1 MMPAVRLPRMSEDEI
16 EALIREEQICRIAF
30 RGKKNPYLIPFQYVV
45 MNGHMYFHF
54 TDYGRKMSLLGR
66 GEPVC
71 IEIERFT
78 PDMSQYKFVVI
89 TGSLEIVKDQTERM
103 EAIKAIVETGTRNL
117 SANFVAVHGFKKE
130 DGWSSI
136 TTDKPMIVVRLAKVI
151 ERIGLKSP

>member
-1 MMPAVRLPRMSEDEI
+1 MPAVRLPRMCEDEI

-30 RGKKNPYLIPFQYVV
+30 RGEKTPYLIPFQYVV
-45 MNGHMYFHF
+45 MNGRMYFHF
-54 TDYGRKMSLLGR
+54 TDYGRKMSLLSR

-78 PDMSQYKFVVI
+78 PDMSQYRFVVI
-89 TGSLEIVKDQTERM
+89 TGSLEIVKDQTERT
-103 EAIKAIVETGTRNL
+103 EAIKAIVETGTRSL

-136 TTDKPMIVVRLAKVI
+136 TADKPMIIVKLAKLT

>member
-1 MMPAVRLPRMSEDEI
+1 MMPVVKLPRMREDEI
-16 EALIREEQICRIAF
+16 EALIREEYICRIAF
-30 RGKKNPYLIPFQYVV
+30 RGKKIPYLIPFQYVV
-45 MNGHMYFHF
+45 MNERMYFHF

-89 TGSLEIVKDQTERM
+89 TGSLEIVKDQTERT

-136 TTDKPMIVVRLAKVI
+136 TADKPMIIVKLAKVI

>member
-1 MMPAVRLPRMSEDEI
+1 MCEDEM

-30 RGKKNPYLIPFQYVV
+30 RGEKIPYLIPFQYVV
-45 MNGHMYFHF
+45 MNERMYFHF

-89 TGSLEIVKDQTERM
+89 TGSLEIVKDQTERT

-136 TTDKPMIVVRLAKVI
+136 TADKPMIIVKLAKVI

>member
-1 MMPAVRLPRMSEDEI
+1 MCEDEM

-30 RGKKNPYLIPFQYVV
+30 RGEKIPYLIPFQYVV
-45 MNGHMYFHF
+45 MNERMYFHF

-78 PDMSQYKFVVI
+78 PDMSEYKFVVI
-89 TGSLEIVKDQTERM
+89 TGSLEIVKDQTERT

-136 TTDKPMIVVRLAKVI
+136 TADKPMIIVKLAKVI